1 MYARLKII
9 IDSIGTIDFLKL
21 LAVTLKY
28 YKMNLVADALY
39 VPSEE
44 EKDRVKE
51 LTIVVTSRVDGT

>member
-28 YKMNLVADALY
+28 YKTNLVADTLR
-39 VPSEE
+39 VSSKE
-44 EKDRVKE
+44 EKNRVKE
-51 LTIVVTSRVDGT
+51 LTIVVTSRVDST